1 MLTLDL
7 IKEREGQGVHSEDDE
22 SVSSHGSSGTRRSS
36 GKQRHDGKNN
46 EVTASKLVIFSL
58 GLLVLLHFSTKL
70 YINLLNGSAIGAIF
84 AFYTA
89 VVIGIA
95 LPLDGTK
102 WIRLACGTVGHRA
115 LELVNPRCF
124 CFSGGHVVPRAIP
137 FIDVFFADAMCSVST
152 NGESAPCAVEMLGFS
167 FQKLIHHI
175 HQQLS
180 KVFFDWGMLWHLAW
194 HYPEPVPTELHSILI
209 PSVVASLPY
218 LIRARQCLVMYTI
231 GYMKVSR

>member
-1 MLTLDL
+1 MNVYLFRLFRIDYVKVLTLDL
-7 IKEREGQGVHSEDDE
+7 LKEREGQGVHSEDDE
-22 SVSSHGSSGTRRSS
+22 SVSSHGSSVTRRSS

-46 EVTASKLVIFSL
+46 EVTGSKLVIFSL
-58 GLLVLLHFSTKL
+58 GLLALLHFSTKL
-70 YINLLNGSAIGAIF
+70 YINVLNGSAIGAIF

-89 VVIGIA
+89 VAIGIA

-152 NGESAPCAVEMLGFS
+152 NGESA
-167 FQKLIHHI
+167 HT
-175 HQQLS
+175 
-180 KVFFDWGMLWHLAW
+180 
-194 HYPEPVPTELHSILI
+194 VP
-209 PSVVASLPY
+209 
-218 LIRARQCLVMYTI
+218 
-231 GYMKVSR
+231 